1 VVENFF
7 VFINMTNDAIF
18 ALIVLGFLFVLLVQ
32 YIYINEREFEKRKKQ
47 REDEKKRKENN
58 RDFTKES

>member
-1 VVENFF
+1 
-7 VFINMTNDAIF
+7 MTNDSIF

-32 YIYINEREFEKRKKQ
+32 YIYITEREFEKRKKQ
-47 REDEKKRKENN
+47 REDETKRKENN

>member
-1 VVENFF
+1 MAENFF
-7 VFINMTNDAIF
+7 VFNMTNDSIF

-32 YIYINEREFEKRKKQ
+32 YIYITEREFEKRKKQ